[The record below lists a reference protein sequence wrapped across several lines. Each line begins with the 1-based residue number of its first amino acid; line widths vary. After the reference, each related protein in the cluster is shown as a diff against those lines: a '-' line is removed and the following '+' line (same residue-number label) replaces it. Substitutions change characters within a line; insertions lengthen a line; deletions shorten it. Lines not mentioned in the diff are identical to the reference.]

1 MLTRMKMAKNQN
13 GIVVRYK
20 VFLWWPIKVFYEDWA
35 WSNFAKSYPEILVN
49 KFLLHSLFVTAG
61 IIRYFCILFSSRAS
75 SEVIAG
81 CSINT
86 VFVWYKASRIVFWNF
101 QFLVWLAKGV
111 FEISAFAIWVCAP
124 SRLSW
129 FCYLF
134 MQSKFTLILIC
145 SSKIFIKLK
154 QAMMRKKGVVIVR

>member
-1 MLTRMKMAKNQN
+1 MFRCWINLKLNQMLTRMKMTINQN
-13 GIVVRYK
+13 GIVVRYEA
-20 VFLWWPIKVFYEDWA
+20 FFWWPIKVFYEDWA

-111 FEISAFAIWVCAP
+111 CEISAFAI
-124 SRLSW
+124 
-129 FCYLF
+129 
-134 MQSKFTLILIC
+134 
-145 SSKIFIKLK
+145 
-154 QAMMRKKGVVIVR
+154 